1 MTLSLERV
9 KRRCEVI
16 SPAHHPLLIPAAT
29 EAAPFISFP
38 VKLEKSPEGFSELLG
53 RGTLRRMTT
62 ANDICNAV
70 LGGLQRDYEAVHR
83 RGEVEQEK
91 AEKMRAIETHEV
103 VVVEEEEEE
112 EVADFDSSVEEEASR
127 QDPPQRQP
135 PSPLS
140 KEAQKSVLAIMQ
152 KMEMPSSTDLKS
164 VDKMVKSALERID
177 CK

>member
-70 LGGLQRDYEAVHR
+70 LGGLQRDYEAVHTN
-83 RGEVEQEK
+83 EVRNLQTK
-91 AEKMRAIETHEV
+91 V
-103 VVVEEEEEE
+103 VGSH
-112 EVADFDSSVEEEASR
+112 DT
-127 QDPPQRQP
+127 
-135 PSPLS
+135 
-140 KEAQKSVLAIMQ
+140 LAAM
-152 KMEMPSSTDLKS
+152 KDL
-164 VDKMVKSALERID
+164 
-177 CK
+177 